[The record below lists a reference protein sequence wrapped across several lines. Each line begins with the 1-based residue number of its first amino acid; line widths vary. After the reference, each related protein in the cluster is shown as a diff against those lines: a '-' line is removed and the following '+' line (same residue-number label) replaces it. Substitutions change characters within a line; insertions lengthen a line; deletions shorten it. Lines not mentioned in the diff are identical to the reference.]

1 MLSLGT
7 KNNTYDQILEGLNFN
22 LTETPE
28 NFIHECFQQLTFI
41 LQQPDHREQMT
52 MNSSLFTHQN
62 LKLTDTFV
70 QDVKRLYH
78 SKVVIPKE
86 PKTRSMSCAQDC
98 TDLRRGSDKTHKEHQ
113 LETMSPYFYRNF
125 FLLASLCYELPGS
138 QTKGYQETDALY
150 HDNKDQELPQC
161 RKITPTITNISLF
174 LLEKAIRWPKQ
185 TNIVFS
191 PVNIMAAFDML
202 SLGAQGSTHHQILKG
217 LRLSLID
224 MTEREVHKCFQY
236 FLHTLFQ
243 PNQQLQLTM
252 GSSLFI
258 DKPLK
263 VANKFKNV
271 VTESYH
277 SEAIPIDFR
286 DTRAAMTQVNKHV
299 EEQSYGHIVQVIKEL
314 PIDTVLALVNYIY
327 FEGIQNVEVD
337 ADHVLKAK
345 FYLDSGKV
353 DVVTMVNRLG
363 KFYLHKDESLSS
375 WVLVQH
381 FVGNA
386 MAIFIL
392 PDLGKMQQL
401 VQNLSHEYLNRLHR
415 HINPR
420 FANLF
425 FPKFTISATYD
436 LITVMRQLG
445 ITQIFSSEADLSKVT
460 MDGPV
465 KLSKILILDD
475 FKLRYYTNF
484 SREANSLHPR

>member
-1 MLSLGT
+1 M
-7 KNNTYDQILEGLNFN
+7 
-22 LTETPE
+22 P
-28 NFIHECFQQLTFI
+28 
-41 LQQPDHREQMT
+41 
-52 MNSSLFTHQN
+52 
-62 LKLTDTFV
+62 
-70 QDVKRLYH
+70 
-78 SKVVIPKE
+78 
-86 PKTRSMSCAQDC
+86 
-98 TDLRRGSDKTHKEHQ
+98 
-113 LETMSPYFYRNF
+113 PYFYRNF
-125 FLLASLCYELPGS
+125 FLLASLCYVFPGS

-161 RKITPTITNISLF
+161 WKITPTITNISLF
-174 LLEKAIRWPKQ
+174 LLEKAICWPKR

-191 PVNIMAAFDML
+191 LVNIMAAFEML
-202 SLGAQGSTHHQILKG
+202 SLGAKGSTQHQILKG

-258 DKPLK
+258 DKHLK

-277 SEAIPIDFR
+277 SEVIPIDFW
-286 DTRAAMTQVNKHV
+286 DTRAAMTQVNKHM
-299 EEQSYGHIVQVIKEL
+299 EKQSYGHIVQVLKEL
-314 PIDTVLALVNYIY
+314 PVDTVLALVNYIY
-327 FEGIQNVEVD
+327 FEGKVGGWKSRLKFD

-345 FYLDSGKV
+345 FYLDPGKV

-401 VQNLSHEYLNRLHR
+401 VQNLNYETVFL
-415 HINPR
+415 PFDR

-445 ITQIFSSEADLSKVT
+445 ITQIFSIEADLSKVT

-465 KLSKILILDD
+465 KLSKVRAGEDQEVPKFYNVLWPTVLTVAFNRSFLLVIKDEVLNLPLFIGICGNHHPLQ
-475 FKLRYYTNF
+475 K
-484 SREANSLHPR
+484 EALLT

>member
-1 MLSLGT
+1 M
-7 KNNTYDQILEGLNFN
+7 
-22 LTETPE
+22 P
-28 NFIHECFQQLTFI
+28 
-41 LQQPDHREQMT
+41 
-52 MNSSLFTHQN
+52 
-62 LKLTDTFV
+62 
-70 QDVKRLYH
+70 
-78 SKVVIPKE
+78 
-86 PKTRSMSCAQDC
+86 
-98 TDLRRGSDKTHKEHQ
+98 
-113 LETMSPYFYRNF
+113 PYFYRNF
-125 FLLASLCYELPGS
+125 FLLASLCYVFPGS

-161 RKITPTITNISLF
+161 WKITPTITNISLF
-174 LLEKAIRWPKQ
+174 LLEKAICWPKR

-191 PVNIMAAFDML
+191 LVNIMAAFEML
-202 SLGAQGSTHHQILKG
+202 SLGAKGSTQHQILKG

-258 DKPLK
+258 DKHLK

-277 SEAIPIDFR
+277 SEVIPIDFW
-286 DTRAAMTQVNKHV
+286 DTRAAMTQVNKHM
-299 EEQSYGHIVQVIKEL
+299 EKQSYGHIVQVLKEL
-314 PIDTVLALVNYIY
+314 PVDTVLALVNYIY
-327 FEGIQNVEVD
+327 FEGKVGKEFIDGQETEQVRVHLEEEVL
-337 ADHVLKAK
+337 VKA
-345 FYLDSGKV
+345 Y
-353 DVVTMVNRLG
+353 RLG
-363 KFYLHKDESLSS
+363 RSLDESLSS

-401 VQNLSHEYLNRLHR
+401 VQNLNYETVFL
-415 HINPR
+415 PFDR

-445 ITQIFSSEADLSKVT
+445 ITQIFSIEADLSKVT

-465 KLSKILILDD
+465 KLSKFYNVLWPTVLTVAFNRSFLLVIKDEVLNLPLFIGIV
-475 FKLRYYTNF
+475 RYPTPHSHNYT
-484 SREANSLHPR
+484 